1 MSMHMVRGVQV
12 HGKSKIKRKPGW
24 QKAQQEHDDFL
35 RSMGIDPNK
44 KEKKNAKRESYV
56 SNTTT
61 YSTASTS
68 NAIPGNGT
76 KAETPTYSGD
86 YIIGIATTHKS
97 NLVPV
102 GRRDDPKHY
111 ATMRRN

>member
-44 KEKKNAKRESYV
+44 KGNKNEKRESYV
-56 SNTTT
+56 RNPTTHSTAATSNT
-61 YSTASTS
+61 
-68 NAIPGNGT
+68 IPGNGT
-76 KAETPTYSGD
+76 KEEKPTYSGD

-102 GRRDDPKHY
+102 GRGDDPKHY

>member
-1 MSMHMVRGVQV
+1 MIRGIQI

-24 QKAQQEHDDFL
+24 QKAQSDHNEFL
-35 RSMGIDPNK
+35 RSMGIDPDK
-44 KEKKNAKRESYV
+44 KGKRNEKRESYV

-61 YSTASTS
+61 YSTTATS
-68 NAIPGNGT
+68 NTIPGNGT
-76 KAETPTYSGD
+76 KTETPEYSGD

-102 GRRDDPKHY
+102 GRGDDPKHY